1 MNLFG
6 GDINIK
12 VDISNYATNKFKK
25 AVGIETFN
33 LTLKSNLTKLK
44 SEVDKIDVNKLKT
57 VPVVLS
63 KLKFSE

>member
-12 VDISNYATNKFKK
+12 VDVSNYATNKFKK
-25 AVGIETFN
+25 AIGIETSN
-33 LTLKSNLTKLK
+33 LTLKSNLTKIK
-44 SEVDKIDVNKLKT
+44 SEVNKIDVNKLKT
-57 VPVVLS
+57 VPVDLS